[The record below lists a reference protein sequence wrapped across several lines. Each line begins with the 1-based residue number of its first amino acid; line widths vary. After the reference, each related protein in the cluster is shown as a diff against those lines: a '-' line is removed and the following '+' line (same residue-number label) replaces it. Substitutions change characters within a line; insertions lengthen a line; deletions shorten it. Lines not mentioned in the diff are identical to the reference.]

1 MGQNINLKEQ
11 TENIKIILTNRKAR
25 FEYEIL
31 EKYEVGVVLKG
42 TEVKSV
48 RETKISLQESYATF
62 TKDGELFLEG
72 CTIQHYSHGNIANHD
87 ISRPKKL
94 LLHKREIQKLRQRV
108 QEKGLTIVPLQ
119 VYLKGNKIKLEIGI
133 GRGKKLYDK
142 RETIKQRDLQ
152 RNRNDD

>member
-1 MGQNINLKEQ
+1 MKEQ
-11 TENIKIILTNRKAR
+11 ADNIKIILTNRKAR
-25 FEYEIL
+25 FEYELL
-31 EKYEVGVVLKG
+31 ERYEAGIVLKG

-94 LLHKREIQKLRQRV
+94 LLHKKEIQKLRQRV
-108 QEKGLTIVPLQ
+108 QEKGLTIVPVQ
-119 VYLKGNKIKLEIGI
+119 VYLKANKIKIELGV
-133 GRGKKLYDK
+133 GRGKKLFDK

-152 RNRNDD
+152 RSQHDD